1 MATATERDEHIKEL
15 GELIKDIRF
24 AMMTTIE
31 PDGTL
36 RSRPMGTLDVD
47 ADGELWFFT
56 KSSAAKADEVRQDE
70 HINLSYAKPEDNRYV
85 SVSGTGEIV
94 RDQAKMK
101 ELWTPALKIWF
112 EDGLDDPDL
121 ALLKVT
127 ITQAEYW
134 KSPSNSVG
142 TALAF
147 VAAYVTGNDA
157 MLGKNEKIE
166 M

>member
-1 MATATERDEHIKEL
+1 MFMATATERDEHIKEL
-15 GELIKDIRF
+15 GELIKDIKF
-24 AMMTTIE
+24 AMMTTAE

-101 ELWTPALKIWF
+101 ELW
-112 EDGLDDPDL
+112 
-121 ALLKVT
+121 
-127 ITQAEYW
+127 
-134 KSPSNSVG
+134 
-142 TALAF
+142 
-147 VAAYVTGNDA
+147 
-157 MLGKNEKIE
+157 
-166 M
+166 